1 MKQFVAKSPVRIG
14 IALAIAMLLAVLD
27 QLIKNVIV
35 ANFHTF
41 EVKPFLGDFI
51 KLTYVLN
58 DSAAFSMGFGMT
70 GIFTIISSV
79 AAIALIWFIIAKAQ
93 TISWAIMAAVLLGGV
108 AGNLIDRFVRF
119 PGSGLGRVVD
129 YIQIPFN
136 FPVFNLA
143 DSAIVVIASITVIR
157 VLLGHSL
164 GKAGIAKN
172 D

>member
-1 MKQFVAKSPVRIG
+1 MSKFFSKPTIR
-14 IALAIAMLLAVLD
+14 IALAFSIAIALAAVD
-27 QLIKNVIV
+27 QAIKNLIV
-35 ANFHTF
+35 SNFHTF
-41 EVKPFLGDFI
+41 EVRPFLGDLI

-70 GIFTIISSV
+70 GIFTLISS
-79 AAIALIWFIIAKAQ
+79 AAVVALIWFIIAKAK
-93 TISWAIMAAVLLGGV
+93 TMSWSVMAAVLLGGV

-143 DSAIVVIASITVIR
+143 DSAIVVIASLTVIR
-157 VLLGHSL
+157 VLLGHTL
-164 GKAGIAKN
+164 GKADTASN

>member
-1 MKQFVAKSPVRIG
+1 MRKFFAKSRARL
-14 IALAIAMLLAVLD
+14 ALAFLLAAVVATTD
-27 QLIKNVIV
+27 QLIKNWIV

-41 EVKPFLGDFI
+41 EVKPFLGDVI

-79 AAIALIWFIIAKAQ
+79 AVVGLFWFILAK
-93 TISWAIMAAVLLGGV
+93 TETLGWSIMAAVLLGGV

-143 DSAIVVIASITVIR
+143 DSAIVIIASITVIR
-157 VLLGHSL
+157 VLLGHSI
-164 GKAGIAKN
+164 GKAGKATN

>member
-1 MKQFVAKSPVRIG
+1 MGKSLAKSWVRV
-14 IALAIAMLLAVLD
+14 ALAFLLAVVVATAD
-27 QLIKNVIV
+27 QLIKNLIV

-41 EVKPFLGDFI
+41 EVKPFLGDVV
-51 KLTYVLN
+51 KLTYVMN

-70 GIFTIISSV
+70 GIFTIISSAAVV
-79 AAIALIWFIIAKAQ
+79 ALLWFILKKSE
-93 TISWAIMAAVLLGGV
+93 TLGWSIMAAVLLGGV

-157 VLLGHSL
+157 VLLGHSI
-164 GKAGIAKN
+164 GKAGKATN

>member
-1 MKQFVAKSPVRIG
+1 MDKATRKNLVRAS
-14 IALAIAMLLAVLD
+14 IALLIAASLAFADQVL
-27 QLIKNVIV
+27 KNLIV

-41 EVKPFLGDFI
+41 EVRPFIGDLV

-58 DSAAFSMGFGMT
+58 DSAAFSLGFGAT

-79 AAIALIWFIIAKAQ
+79 ATLGLIWFIFKKAE
-93 TISWAIMAAVLLGGV
+93 TASWAIMAAVLLGGV
-108 AGNLIDRFVRF
+108 VGNLIDRFIRF
-119 PGSGLGRVVD
+119 PGAGLGRVVD

-143 DSAIVVIASITVIR
+143 DICIVTIASLTVIR
-157 VLLGHSL
+157 VLLGHTIGKV
-164 GKAGIAKN
+164 GKANN